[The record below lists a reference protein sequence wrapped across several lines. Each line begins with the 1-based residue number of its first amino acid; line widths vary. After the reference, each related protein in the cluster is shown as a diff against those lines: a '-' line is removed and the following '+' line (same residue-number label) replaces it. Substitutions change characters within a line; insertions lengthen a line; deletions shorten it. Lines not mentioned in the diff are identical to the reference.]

1 MVTAPQAAI
10 PPARKPRAAEGF
22 FVGEIFEVDVVDVV
36 AMVLLT
42 NEEAATDVVVP
53 EGRNAG
59 GEEDESIFYVE

>member
-22 FVGEIFEVDVVDVV
+22 FVGGETFVV
-36 AMVLLT
+36 MGLLT
-42 NEEAATDVVVP
+42 KDDAGVVG

-59 GEEDESIFYVE
+59 GEDDDAILCVDCRVESGEG